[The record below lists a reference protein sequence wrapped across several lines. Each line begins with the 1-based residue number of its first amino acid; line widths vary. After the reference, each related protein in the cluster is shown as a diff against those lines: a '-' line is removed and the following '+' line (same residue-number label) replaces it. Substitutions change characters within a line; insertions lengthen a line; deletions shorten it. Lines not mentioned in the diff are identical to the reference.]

1 MIELAAALAFT
12 ALCAWDVA
20 RRSINAKRDGRAKAD
35 YAAVSGRV
43 DQTDKVVE
51 QLAKDWRAKF
61 DQLERE
67 HKQTRETLNG
77 KLATQHARPAGYNR

>member
-20 RRSINAKRDGRAKAD
+20 RRSINSRRDTKHAAD
-35 YAAVSGRV
+35 VAAVSAEL
-43 DQTDKVVE
+43 DKTNAVVE
-51 QLAKDWRAKF
+51 QLAKDWRVKF

-77 KLATQHARPAGYNR
+77 KLSTQHTRPAGYNR